1 MKKISRIIFIS
12 VFFGSFVLFNFTIV
26 NAATTASPTETTT
39 AEMHQTDSVESA
51 NATTPEHSEDTGVV
65 GLFGLNWKLFLA
77 QLINFAIV
85 LFVLWKWVW
94 KPVTS
99 GMEARTKKIEDSL
112 LTANK
117 IENEKILFEEW
128 KSAEMSKARTEATS
142 IINEAKTTAVRT
154 KDQILEQ
161 TKLEQQG
168 IIDRTKVQLA
178 KEQELAVSEAKQ
190 QLAELVVI
198 ATEKLLR
205 SKLDTKSDQ
214 KLINA
219 ALKDREE

>member
-1 MKKISRIIFIS
+1 MNKISRIILIS
-12 VFFGSFVLFNFTIV
+12 VFLGGLVLSNTAIV
-26 NAATTASPTETTT
+26 KASTTASPKET
-39 AEMHQTDSVESA
+39 SVEQTEQTESIKNEEPA
-51 NATTPEHSEDTGVV
+51 AEEHAEDAGVV

-99 GMEARTKKIEDSL
+99 GMEERTKKIEDSL
-112 LTANK
+112 LTADK
-117 IENEKILFEEW
+117 IQNEKVLFEEW
-128 KSAEMSKARTEATS
+128 KAAEMSKTRTEAVS
-142 IINEAKTTAVRT
+142 IINEAKTTAMRT
-154 KDQILEQ
+154 KDQIVEQ

-168 IIDRTKVQLA
+168 IIDRTKIQLA

-190 QLAELVVI
+190 QLADLVVS

-205 SKLDTKSDQ
+205 SKLDSKSDQ

-219 ALKDREE
+219 ALKDKEE

>member
-1 MKKISRIIFIS
+1 M
-12 VFFGSFVLFNFTIV
+12 LFNLTIV
-26 NAATTASPTETTT
+26 NAATTSSPKEATTT
-39 AEMHQTDSVESA
+39 EVQNSS
-51 NATTPEHSEDTGVV
+51 TTEPEQAVKEEHSEDTGVV
-65 GLFGLNWKLFLA
+65 GLFGLNWKLFMA

-112 LTANK
+112 LTADK

-128 KSAEMSKARTEATS
+128 KTAEMSKARNEATN

-168 IIDRTKVQLA
+168 IIDRTKDQLA
-178 KEQELAVSEAKQ
+178 KEQVLAVSEAKQ
-190 QLAELVVI
+190 QLAELVVT

-219 ALKDREE
+219 ALKDKEE